1 MTGLLRR
8 RWPWVVAVFV
18 VSLLTTAVALVTL
31 LNRLGEAPLP
41 ILQVAVP
48 ATPEVIARGQYL
60 TRVGNCIACHT
71 ARGGRD
77 YAGGKGVETPFGTI
91 FAPNLTPHDGTGLGG
106 WTAAEFWRAMHN
118 GRSRDGRLLYPAFPY
133 PNYTL
138 VTREDSDAIFAY
150 LQSLEPV
157 DNASQPHALRFPF
170 NTQAALAVWRALF
183 FRPAAS
189 PASTVVAAGAADAPQ
204 QARLN
209 RGAYLVQGLG
219 HCAACHTPRN
229 AWGASQAWAPLQGG
243 MVAGQNWYAPA
254 LDAASE
260 AGLAGWEPDEAV
272 ALLTTGVSPRA
283 SVSGPMADVVFHS
296 LQHWSEADMRAA
308 VAWLQALPQR
318 QARATGNA
326 IRPSQAELQRGEQL
340 YDRHCAECHG
350 SQGEGQAQAFPALA
364 GNRAVLLHDPTN
376 LVRVLLQGGYA
387 PATAGNPRPF
397 GMPPFMQ
404 TLSDQDMADVLSF
417 IRNAWGNEAGKV
429 DTMAVHRAR
438 ERRGP

>member
-1 MTGLLRR
+1 MAASG
-8 RWPWVVAVFV
+8 WVLF
-18 VSLLTTAVALVTL
+18 
-31 LNRLGEAPLP
+31 LNRLDEAPLP
-41 ILQVAVP
+41 ALHAAAP
-48 ATPEVIARGQYL
+48 ASFEVVARGQYL
-60 TRVGNCIACHT
+60 ARVGNCIGCHT

-77 YAGGKGVETPFGTI
+77 YAGGAGVQTPFGAI
-91 FAPNLTPHDGTGLGG
+91 YAPNLTPHAGTGLGG

-138 VTREDSDAIFAY
+138 VTREDSDALFAY

-157 DNASQPHALRFPF
+157 DNASPAHALRFPF

-183 FRPAAS
+183 FRPAAPS
-189 PASTVVAAGAADAPQ
+189 ERAVMAATPVDATQ

-229 AWGASQAWAPLQGG
+229 AWGAPRARASLQGG
-243 MVAGQNWYAPA
+243 MVAGQGWYAPA
-254 LDAASE
+254 LDMPSE
-260 AGLAGWEPDEAV
+260 AGLAGWDADDAAV
-272 ALLTTGVSPRA
+272 LLATGVSARA

-296 LQHWSEADMRAA
+296 LQYWSEADMQAA

-318 QARATGNA
+318 PPSASGDAA
-326 IRPSQAELQRGEQL
+326 RPSQAALQRGEQL
-340 YDRHCAECHG
+340 YGRHCAECHG
-350 SQGEGQAQAFPALA
+350 NQGEGRAQAFPALA
-364 GNRAVLLHDPTN
+364 GNRAVLLQDPTN
-376 LVRVLLQGGYA
+376 LVRLVLQGGYA

-404 TLSDQDMADVLSF
+404 TLSDQETADVLSF